1 MTIVIERLRGLPVD
15 SLGALI
21 AESEQ
26 AGLRFVRRLVE
37 EWGTGANR
45 FDRSGE
51 ALFASWVDGQ
61 LVGVCGLNI
70 DPYAADDR
78 IGRLRHLYV
87 RSAFRRRGVGG
98 HLVTKAI
105 ETARGR
111 FEVLRLRTTNSPAA
125 QFYEPL
131 GFRPAEGATQ
141 DATHVMQLATS
152 RPTAQCTRPMGS
164 RCSPSGG

>member
-1 MTIVIERLRGLPVD
+1 MTILIERLRGLPVD
-15 SLGALI
+15 SLAALI

-37 EWGTGANR
+37 EWGTSANR

-51 ALFASWVDGQ
+51 ALFAASVDGQ

-87 RSAFRRRGVGG
+87 RPAFRRRGVGRR
-98 HLVTKAI
+98 LVTKAI
-105 ETARGR
+105 HTSRGR
-111 FEVLRLRTTNSPAA
+111 FAGL
-125 QFYEPL
+125 
-131 GFRPAEGATQ
+131 
-141 DATHVMQLATS
+141 
-152 RPTAQCTRPMGS
+152 
-164 RCSPSGG
+164 

>member
-1 MTIVIERLRGLPVD
+1 MAIVIERLCGLPID

-21 AESEQ
+21 AESEH

-51 ALFASWVDGQ
+51 ALFAAWVDSQ

-78 IGRLRHLYV
+78 IGRLRHVYV
-87 RSAFRRRGVGG
+87 RSASRRRGVGRY
-98 HLVTKAI
+98 LVTKAI
-105 ETARGR
+105 ETAHGG
-111 FEVLRLRTTNSPAA
+111 FEVLRLRTTNSLAA
-125 QFYEPL
+125 PFYEAL
-131 GFRPAEGATQ
+131 GFRPAEGVTQ
-141 DATHVMQLATS
+141 DATHVMQLVTS
-152 RPTAQCTRPMGS
+152 RPTGQSPRPL
-164 RCSPSGG
+164 

>member
-1 MTIVIERLRGLPVD
+1 MGDRRESLRPVWR
-15 SLGALI
+15 SALCRV
-21 AESEQ
+21 
-26 AGLRFVRRLVE
+26 G
-37 EWGTGANR
+37 
-45 FDRSGE
+45 DGE
-51 ALFASWVDGQ
+51 

-87 RSAFRRRGVGG
+87 RSAFRRRGEGG

-111 FEVLRLRTTNSPAA
+111 FEVLRLCTTNSPAA

-164 RCSPSGG
+164 RCSPSGGLP

>member
-1 MTIVIERLRGLPVD
+1 MAILIERLRDLPVD
-15 SLGALI
+15 SLAALT

-51 ALFASWVDGQ
+51 ALFAAWVDGE

-70 DPYAADDR
+70 DPYAANDR

-87 RSAFRRRGVGG
+87 RSAFRRHGVGAR
-98 HLVTKAI
+98 LVTKDI

-111 FEVLRLRTTNSPAA
+111 L
-125 QFYEPL
+125 
-131 GFRPAEGATQ
+131 
-141 DATHVMQLATS
+141 
-152 RPTAQCTRPMGS
+152 
-164 RCSPSGG
+164 